1 MKCYLYDDERLVYE
15 GEGWG
20 IIVDDDLSGRG
31 FRACESKVYATH
43 QECTVDA
50 GEPTSGDVRQYG
62 EDCWWAGCLPA
73 KCKVCEEPVPEGIQA
88 LVIIAVWD
96 R

>member
-1 MKCYLYDDERLVYE
+1 MECYLYEGERLVYE

-20 IIVDDDLSGRG
+20 IIVDDADGSRG
-31 FRACESKVYATH
+31 FNACNAKVYATH

-50 GEPTSGDVRQYG
+50 TDEILEDKRPYG
-62 EDCWWAGCLPA
+62 EDCWWQGESPA
-73 KCKVCEEPVPEGIQA
+73 KCKLCSEPVPDGIQA
-88 LVIIAVWD
+88 LVVIAVWD